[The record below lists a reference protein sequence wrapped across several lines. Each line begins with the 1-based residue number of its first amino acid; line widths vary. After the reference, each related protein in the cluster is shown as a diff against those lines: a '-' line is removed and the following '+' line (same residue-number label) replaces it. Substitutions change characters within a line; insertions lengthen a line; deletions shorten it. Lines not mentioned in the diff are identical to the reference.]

1 MRRFH
6 RGVEGRRR
14 GKPWSRLVDV
24 SVSRL
29 VDVGRL
35 VDGSAGVVALTSL
48 ITGHP
53 LTSSFVL
60 AQGYAKD
67 VPAEICSISVSPP
80 PVCAV

>member
-14 GKPWSRLVDV
+14 GKPWSR
-24 SVSRL
+24 
-29 VDVGRL
+29 GRL

-60 AQGYAKD
+60 AQGYAED